1 MAKSTLLVIMIKIIC
16 IYFMGLETLPFTCY
30 THFDESSIPFY
41 YLLIL
46 SDESGRLFYSTS
58 NGYNK
63 WAPDRFLALSAFV
76 GI

>member
-1 MAKSTLLVIMIKIIC
+1 MYILYGVGNAS
-16 IYFMGLETLPFTCY
+16 F
-30 THFDESSIPFY
+30 